1 MPNTKKNRAVRY
13 MDIKIELLDR
23 THHRDEFDCGVD
35 ELNTFLKKY
44 SFQNQKNHIN
54 KTFVAMDAAVI
65 KNEKNI
71 LGFYTLSTGQI
82 SFDALPKT
90 MKHPKYSVSVAR
102 LARLATDL
110 KYQGK
115 GVGGFLLHD
124 ALQKIKIAAE
134 MIGIFA
140 VVVDA
145 KNIKAKS
152 FYQHYG
158 FVSLQNTDLT
168 LCLPITVL
176 EKL

>member
-1 MPNTKKNRAVRY
+1 
-13 MDIKIELLDR
+13 MDINIELLDR
-23 THHRDEFDCGVD
+23 THNRDEFDCGVE

-54 KTFVAMDAAVI
+54 KTFVAIEAASDK
-65 KNEKNI
+65 KNEKSI
-71 LGFYTLSTGQI
+71 LGYYTLSTGKI
-82 SFDALPKT
+82 SFDSLPKQI
-90 MKHPKYSVSVAR
+90 KHPKYPVSIAR

-110 KYQGK
+110 KYQGQ
-115 GVGGFLLHD
+115 GVGGFLLYD
-124 ALQKIKIAAE
+124 ALQKIKIASE

-145 KNIKAKS
+145 KDVKAKS

-158 FVSLQNTDLT
+158 FLLLQDTDLT
-168 LCLPITVL
+168 LCLPMKML

>member
-1 MPNTKKNRAVRY
+1 
-13 MDIKIELLDR
+13 MDIKVELLDR
-23 THHRDEFDCGVD
+23 THNRDKFDCGIE
-35 ELNTFLKKY
+35 ELNTFLKKH

-54 KTFVAMDAAVI
+54 KTFIAVESSV

-82 SFDALPKT
+82 SFDSLPLEI
-90 MKHPKYSVSVAR
+90 KHPKYPVSIAR

-110 KYQGK
+110 KYQGQ
-115 GVGGFLLHD
+115 GIGGFLLHD
-124 ALQKIKIAAE
+124 ALQKIKIASE

-145 KNIKAKS
+145 KDIKAKS

-158 FVSLQNTDLT
+158 FISLQDTDLT
-168 LCLPITVL
+168 LCLPMKIL

>member
-1 MPNTKKNRAVRY
+1 
-13 MDIKIELLDR
+13 MDIKVELLDR
-23 THHRDEFDCGVD
+23 THNRDEFDCGVE

-54 KTFVAMDAAVI
+54 KMFIAIESAK
-65 KNEKNI
+65 KNQKNI

-82 SFDALPKT
+82 SFDSLPKEI
-90 MKHPKYSVSVAR
+90 KHPKYPVSIAR
-102 LARLATDL
+102 LARLSTDL
-110 KYQGK
+110 KYQGE

-124 ALQKIKIAAE
+124 ALQKIKIASE

-145 KNIKAKS
+145 KDVKAKS

-158 FVSLQNTDLT
+158 FVLLQDSDLT
-168 LCLPITVL
+168 LCLPMKML